1 MKAIV
6 AVDQK
11 WGIGKDGKLLVRLPG
26 DMKNFRSLTT
36 GNVVVMGRK
45 TLESMP
51 GGLPLPNRET
61 WVLTRNE
68 SYEAPCQVFHTL
80 QALLDVARTDE
91 DEYGEGGF
99 TVYVCGGA
107 NVYRQLLPYCD
118 EAIVT
123 KIDAVFPAD
132 SFFPDLDMN
141 PSWELVNESEPLEDN
156 GIRYRFC
163 TYRQVL

>member
-1 MKAIV
+1 
-6 AVDQK
+6 
-11 WGIGKDGKLLVRLPG
+11 
-26 DMKNFRSLTT
+26 MKNFRSLTT

-68 SYEAPCQVFHTL
+68 DYEAPCQIFHTL
-80 QALLDVARTDE
+80 QALLDVVRTDE
-91 DEYGEGGF
+91 AEYGEGGF

-118 EAIVT
+118 EAYIT
-123 KIDAVFPAD
+123 KIDYDYQADAYFPCLD
-132 SFFPDLDMN
+132 DDDEWECVSVSEEETYWDL
-141 PSWELVNESEPLEDN
+141 E
-156 GIRYRFC
+156 YRFC
-163 TYRQVL
+163 IYRRKKPGKKEE